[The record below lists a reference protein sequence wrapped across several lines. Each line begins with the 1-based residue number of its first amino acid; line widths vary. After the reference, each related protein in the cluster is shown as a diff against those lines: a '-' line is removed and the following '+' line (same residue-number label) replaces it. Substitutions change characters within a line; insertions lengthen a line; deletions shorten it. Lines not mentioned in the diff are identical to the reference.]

1 MPRSINCMLFEE
13 QISRKPDLYP
23 WTKQFIE
30 AIWKGFWT
38 PEEFNFRSDYSQFK
52 NDLTSAE
59 QQIVV
64 KTMSAIGQIEI
75 AVKSFWADV
84 GNNLPHPSIK
94 DLGFAMANSEV
105 IHNMAYEKI
114 LDVLHLTHVFEENLN
129 VDVIKGRVDYLRKY
143 NKKVYK
149 DARKQYIY
157 SIALFTLFV
166 ENVSLFSQFY
176 IIMHLNRN
184 KAVMK
189 DCAQQVQY
197 TRNEEMLHAQVGI
210 KLIQTLR
217 EEYPDL
223 FDKELEDRIKHEC
236 VESLRAESKV
246 IDWIMDGHT
255 APGLSADILK
265 SFIAKRMA
273 DSMDMIGID
282 NSEIVYDEGHV
293 KETFWFDEELFGANM
308 TDFFQKRPVEYAK
321 GKGISADDLF

>member
-1 MPRSINCMLFEE
+1 MLFEE
-13 QISRKPDLYP
+13 QIARKPDLYP

-52 NDLTSAE
+52 TDLTEAE

-84 GNNLPHPSIK
+84 GKHLPHPSIK
-94 DLGFAMANSEV
+94 DLGYAMANSEV

-114 LDVLHLTHVFEENLN
+114 LDVLHMTHVFEENLN
-129 VDVIKGRVDYLRKY
+129 EEVIKGRVDYLRKY
-143 NKKVYK
+143 NNKVYEDDK
-149 DARKQYIY
+149 KQYIY
-157 SIALFTLFV
+157 SIILFTLFV

-176 IIMHLNRN
+176 IIMHMNRN

-217 EEYPDL
+217 DEYPEY
-223 FDKELEDRIKHEC
+223 FDQELQDRIEQEC
-236 VESLRAESKV
+236 IDSLKAESKV
-246 IDWIMDGHT
+246 IDWIMGDYSVK
-255 APGLSADILK
+255 GLNADILK
-265 SFIAKRMA
+265 SFIAYRMA
-273 DSMDMIGID
+273 ESIDQIGFDS
-282 NSEIVYDEGHV
+282 SEIKFNQELVD
-293 KETFWFDEELFGANM
+293 ETFWFEEELLGANM

-321 GKGISADDLF
+321 GQGITADDLF

>member
-1 MPRSINCMLFEE
+1 MLFEE
-13 QISRKPDLYP
+13 QIARKPDLYP

-38 PEEFNFRSDYSQFK
+38 PDEFNFRSDYSQFK
-52 NDLTSAE
+52 TELTE
-59 QQIVV
+59 QEQDVIV

-84 GNNLPHPSIK
+84 GKHLPHPSIK
-94 DLGFAMANSEV
+94 DLGYAMANSEV

-129 VDVIKGRVDYLRKY
+129 EEVIKGRVDYLRKY
-143 NKKVYK
+143 LEKHY
-149 DARKQYIY
+149 DDDRKQYVYAIT
-157 SIALFTLFV
+157 LFTLFV

-176 IIMHLNRN
+176 IIMHMNRN

-217 EEYPDL
+217 EEYPEL
-223 FDKELEDRIKHEC
+223 FDEELQQRIQDEC
-236 VESLRAESKV
+236 LESLRAESKV
-246 IDWIMDGHT
+246 IDWIMGDYRV
-255 APGLSADILK
+255 PGLNPEILK

-273 DSMDMIGID
+273 ESLDQIGFD
-282 NSEIVYDEGHV
+282 NSEIVYDQALV
-293 KETFWFDEELFGANM
+293 DETFWFDEELYGANM

-321 GKGISADDLF
+321 GQGISADDLF

>member
-1 MPRSINCMLFEE
+1 MLFTE
-13 QISRKPDLYP
+13 QIARKPDLYP
-23 WTKQFIE
+23 WTKQFID

-38 PEEFNFRSDYSQFK
+38 PDEFNFRSDYSQFK
-52 NDLTSAE
+52 TDLTKEE
-59 QQIVV
+59 QEVIV

-84 GNNLPHPSIK
+84 GKHLPHPSIK
-94 DLGFAMANSEV
+94 DLGYAMANSEV
-105 IHNMAYEKI
+105 IHNLAYEKI
-114 LDVLHLTHVFEENLN
+114 LEVLHLTHVFEENLN
-129 VDVIKGRVDYLRKY
+129 EKVIRGRVDYLRKY
-143 NKKVYK
+143 LEKHYEDDK
-149 DARKQYIY
+149 KQYVY
-157 SIALFTLFV
+157 SIILFTLFV

-176 IIMHLNRN
+176 IIMHMNRN

-223 FDKELEDRIKHEC
+223 FDDELQERIQHEC
-236 VESLRAESKV
+236 IESLRAESKV
-246 IDWIMDGHT
+246 IDWIMGDYEVE
-255 APGLSADILK
+255 GLSAPILK

-273 DSMDMIGID
+273 DSLDQIGFD
-282 NSEIVYDEGHV
+282 NSEIVYDQAHV
-293 KETFWFDEELFGANM
+293 DETFWFDEELYGANM

-321 GKGISADDLF
+321 GQGISADDLF